1 MPNHAVPLELRT
13 PSPALPRKVDKEEV
27 TMRTVDHLVEVGRG
41 GEEVED
47 KEDNNLE
54 PLQWVHSL
62 TLPLPLSR
70 PVSCTLL
77 LQSGTLPLSNTT
89 LTSTSNLTSKPK
101 TQLFLS
107 LSLYNDLST
116 FFLKL
121 SPSLGSPPFLF
132 LFASHCSVFIPF

>member
-1 MPNHAVPLELRT
+1 
-13 PSPALPRKVDKEEV
+13 
-27 TMRTVDHLVEVGRG
+27 MRTVDHLVEVGRG

-54 PLQWVHSL
+54 LLQWVHSL
-62 TLPLPLSR
+62 TLHLHLSH

-107 LSLYNDLST
+107 LSL
-116 FFLKL
+116 
-121 SPSLGSPPFLF
+121 
-132 LFASHCSVFIPF
+132 